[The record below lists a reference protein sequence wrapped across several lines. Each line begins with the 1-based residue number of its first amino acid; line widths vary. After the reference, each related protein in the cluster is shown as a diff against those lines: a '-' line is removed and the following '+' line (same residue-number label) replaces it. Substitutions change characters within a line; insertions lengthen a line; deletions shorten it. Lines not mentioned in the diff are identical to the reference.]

1 MIFQI
6 KFPQIILLG
15 WILFFSSPIYSQD
28 SLATVPNALYWK
40 TYWTDT
46 KKFALFPKHLEKKDW
61 IFVGASVGVGA
72 GLYFL
77 DENINEKFLVSR
89 SQATNEILR
98 YGIRNWGDFSYPLI
112 AIGTTYAA
120 GWIFK
125 NERSKK
131 IALLDLKTMALA
143 GVFSRI
149 PKVVF
154 QRHRPE
160 SGNRNSQL
168 WEGPFNGLTG
178 NYSFPSGHSFIAFS
192 LAAVTASEYKEK
204 RGLVIALYSIASM
217 VAVSRVYENKH
228 WASDAFIGA
237 AMGYGFGKLVYR
249 FNNKINYTKMPSKRD

>member
-1 MIFQI
+1 MFIYPSKIFC
-6 KFPQIILLG
+6 
-15 WILFFSSPIYSQD
+15 QD
-28 SLATVPNALYWK
+28 SLPTIPNAVYWK
-40 TYWTDT
+40 SYWTDS
-46 KKFALFPKHLEKKDW
+46 KKIAIFPKYLGKKDW
-61 IFVGASVGVGA
+61 IFVGTSVGLGA

-77 DENINEKFLVSR
+77 DEKINELFLVSR
-89 SQATNEILR
+89 SQASNEIVK

-125 NERSKK
+125 SEREKR
-131 IALLDLKTMALA
+131 IALLDLKTLALA

-160 SGNRNSQL
+160 NGNMQADL

-192 LAAVTASEYKEK
+192 LASVTASEYKEK

-249 FNNKINYTKMPSKRD
+249 FNNKINDTKIPSKRD